1 MSRNRETYHHGQ
13 LREAL
18 ITAADEILH
27 ESGIEGFS
35 LRKAAARAGVS
46 PGAPAH
52 HFKSVN
58 GLLTAVAVVTFDALA
73 ERMHADPRDLSLAAQ
88 VRELASV
95 YVSYSMEYPGRLQ
108 IAYRRAMV
116 DRDDPEF
123 MRASGEAFGQFF
135 TSAARYHGVP
145 VPTRET
151 ASQLHPQLLL
161 DYATLQGMALTA
173 VEGNWRFIVSHDD
186 PQGDFLRRILPMLVE
201 ARWPD
206 KPAD

>member
-1 MSRNRETYHHGQ
+1 MTKSRESYHHGQ

-18 ITAADEILH
+18 ITAADDILH
-27 ESGIEGFS
+27 EGGIEGFS

-58 GLLTAVAVVTFDALA
+58 GLLTAVAVLTLDELA
-73 ERMHADPRDLSLAAQ
+73 DRMRTVSTDQPIGAQ
-88 VRELASV
+88 VRELASI
-95 YVSYSMEYPGRLQ
+95 YVRYSMEFPGRLQ
-108 IAYRRAMV
+108 VTYRRALI
-116 DRDDPEF
+116 DRNDPEF
-123 MRASGEAFGQFF
+123 MRSSGDAFGQFF
-135 TSAARYHGVP
+135 TTAARYHGVTIP
-145 VPTRET
+145 SRET

-173 VEGNWRFIVSHDD
+173 VESNWRFIVSHDD

-206 KPAD
+206 KPAA

>member
-1 MSRNRETYHHGQ
+1 MSRSRENYHHGQ

-52 HFKSVN
+52 HFKSVT
-58 GLLTAVAVVTFDALA
+58 GLLTAVAVLTLDELS
-73 ERMHADPRDLSLAAQ
+73 ERMRAVSTDLPLAAQ

-95 YVSYSMEYPGRLQ
+95 YVRYSMEYPGRLQ
-108 IAYRRAMV
+108 VTYRRAIGN
-116 DRDDPEF
+116 RSDPEF
-123 MRASGEAFGQFF
+123 MRSSGEAFGQFF
-135 TSAARYHGVP
+135 ASAARYHGVP
-145 VPTRET
+145 HPSRES
-151 ASQLHPQLLL
+151 ASQMHPQLLL
-161 DYATLQGMALTA
+161 DYATVQGMALTA

-206 KPAD
+206 KPAA